1 MAHYKGFEG
10 IKYTDQPK
18 IGLVLVMLRLLVFTE
33 MKLPTEVNF

>member
-1 MAHYKGFEG
+1 MAHYKGFDGKIHRSAE
-10 IKYTDQPK
+10 